1 MKKVFMAMALVGLM
15 GAATGVAAQ
24 EAATAQQQKMT
35 VCNQQASKQSLKGD
49 ERKTFMSS
57 CLKKNSTTADGKVL
71 TAQQQRMKDCNA
83 QAKSKSLAGDA
94 RKTFMSSCLKK

>member
-15 GAATGVAAQ
+15 GAATGAVAQ

-35 VCNQQASKQSLKGD
+35 VCNQQAGKQSLKGD
-49 ERKTFMSS
+49 ERKTFMSN